1 MAGDWIKMRTDL
13 LTSPKVVRMASALN
27 ADRFRI
33 VGGLL
38 SVWSLFDAHSADGSL
53 VGYSLDS
60 LDELAAW
67 PGFSAALVAVG
78 WLVDSGESL
87 DLPRFDA
94 HNGASAKRRAQDAD
108 RKRVVRSASASDAD
122 KKRTREE
129 KRRDKEQQQQG
140 RAPEPGLEA
149 RQRFAMHEGWKPD
162 EVSLAT
168 HLRMIAVAPEAV
180 TDAAVAEFVSY
191 WLTRPETANNQ
202 AGWCRELVA
211 SIKRAS
217 ARDAA
222 KPNQG
227 ARNGRTSQH
236 TDLKSQDPHD
246 GLARNPDGTYS
257 F

>member
-53 VGYSLDS
+53 SGYSLDS

-67 PGFSAALVAVG
+67 PGFAAAMAAVG
-78 WLVDSGESL
+78 WLVDTGESL
-87 DLPRFDA
+87 DLPRFEA

-108 RKRVVRSASASDAD
+108 RKRGVRKLSASDAD
-122 KKRTREE
+122 EKRTREE

-140 RAPEPGLEA
+140 DPPEDA
-149 RQRFAMHEGWKPD
+149 RQRFVMVETWRPD

-168 HLRMIAVAPEAV
+168 HLKMIGVAPELV
-180 TDAAVAEFVSY
+180 TDEAVAEFVSY
-191 WLTRPETANNQ
+191 WLTRPDTANNQ
-202 AGWCRELVA
+202 GGWCRELVT
-211 SIKRAS
+211 SIKRARVRS
-217 ARDAA
+217 AA
-222 KPNQG
+222 KPAPAPKG
-227 ARNGRTSQH
+227 GRTSQH
-236 TDLKSQDPHD
+236 TDLKSQNLRD
-246 GLARNPDGTYS
+246 GLEANPDGTYS
-257 F
+257 L

>member
-53 VGYSLDS
+53 SGYSLDS

-67 PGFSAALVAVG
+67 PGFAAAMAAVG
-78 WLVDSGESL
+78 WLVDTGESL
-87 DLPRFDA
+87 DLPRFEA

-108 RKRVVRSASASDAD
+108 RKRGVRKLSASDAD
-122 KKRTREE
+122 EKRTREE

-140 RAPEPGLEA
+140 DPPEDA
-149 RQRFAMHEGWKPD
+149 RQRFVMVETWRPD

-168 HLRMIAVAPEAV
+168 HLKMIGVAPELV
-180 TDAAVAEFVSY
+180 TDEAVAEFVSY
-191 WLTRPETANNQ
+191 WLTRPDTANNQ
-202 AGWCRELVA
+202 GGWCRELVT
-211 SIKRAS
+211 SIKRAGVRS
-217 ARDAA
+217 AA
-222 KPNQG
+222 KPAQAPKG
-227 ARNGRTSQH
+227 GRTSQH
-236 TDLKSQDPHD
+236 TDLKSQNLRD
-246 GLARNPDGTYS
+246 GLEANPDGTYS
-257 F
+257 L